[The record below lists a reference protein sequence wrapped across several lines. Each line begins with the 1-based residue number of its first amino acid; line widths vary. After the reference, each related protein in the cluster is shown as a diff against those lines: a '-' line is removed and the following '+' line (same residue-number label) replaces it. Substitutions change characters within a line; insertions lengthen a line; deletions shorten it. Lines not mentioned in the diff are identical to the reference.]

1 MSWPSECQLAT
12 LYRAM
17 TSEPVDPKTIPD
29 DYVPWEYGQ
38 LLIAVIENQ
47 DLDENQV
54 KEAQKALDDQQVGKG
69 FKERLRI
76 KLQGQ
81 MLFKTLRE
89 QPETKFPKFT
99 DNPQQLTRALTRNTN
114 LLYSANSEDAQG
126 RW

>member
-1 MSWPSECQLAT
+1 
-12 LYRAM
+12 M